1 MRIFFIA
8 ALWILGAVGPIA
20 ALNFVPVAERD
31 FGSIWAAGRAIMA
44 GIDPYQVDAFKAFG
58 DRILGVGPYNFTYP
72 PHALFL
78 FLPFA
83 LLPAVPALIV
93 WTTFSFLLFYW
104 AARPLMPKGLPPVM
118 ALLVPP
124 AIINANFGQTGL
136 ITAALFLF
144 AFRGSGL
151 AAAALTFKPQMGFL
165 TAPALLRDR
174 RALATA
180 IGATLVLIAA
190 SALLFG
196 GWDEF
201 FRHARDYQ
209 GSKLVNHTQASWV
222 LQATTP
228 MIGYGL
234 WGWLMYAAGAAYLL
248 SRNFNLFTAATATF
262 LISPYGMHY
271 DMAAVCLG
279 FAILLYTHWD
289 AMPLWHKA
297 VAALAYLSPVI
308 VGYGTWLVPPIL
320 LVGLL
325 VQGQWLEG
333 MRLAVSVG
341 QRGHRRLRLG
351 VKPVPVSPII
361 ASAPA

>member
-1 MRIFFIA
+1 MRLYVIA

-20 ALNFVPVAERD
+20 ALNLAPVSERD

-44 GIDPYQVDAFKAFG
+44 GVDPYQVDAFKAFG
-58 DRILGVGPYNFTYP
+58 DRLLGVGPYNFTYP

-83 LLPAVPALIV
+83 MLPAVPALV
-93 WTTFSFLLFYW
+93 AWTLFSFAIFYW
-104 AARPLMPKGLPPVM
+104 AARPLMPEGLPPAL

-124 AIINANFGQTGL
+124 AIININFGQTGL
-136 ITAALFLF
+136 ITSALFLI

-151 AAAALTFKPQMGFL
+151 AAAALTFKPHMGFL
-165 TAPALLRDR
+165 VAPALLRDR

-180 IGATLVLIAA
+180 IVATLVLVLA

-196 GWDEF
+196 GWDDF

-209 GSKLVNHTQASWV
+209 GGKLVNHTQASWV

-234 WGWLMYAAGAAYLL
+234 WGWLMYAVGGAYLL

-262 LISPYGMHY
+262 LISPYGLHY

-279 FAILLYTHWD
+279 FAILLYTCWD
-289 AMPLWHKA
+289 AMPAWHKA
-297 VAALAYLSPVI
+297 VAALAYLTPVI

-320 LVGLL
+320 LIGLL

-333 MRLAVSVG
+333 VRLTVDFG
-341 QRGHRRLRLG
+341 EPGHRRLRFD
-351 VKPVPVSPII
+351 VTPRPI
-361 ASAPA
+361 

>member
-1 MRIFFIA
+1 MRGWFIA
-8 ALWILGAVGPIA
+8 VLWILGAAGPIA
-20 ALNFVPVAERD
+20 ALNLTPVAERD

-44 GIDPYQVDAFKAFG
+44 GLDPYQVDAFKAFG
-58 DRILGVGPYNFTYP
+58 DQLLGVGPCNFTYP

-83 LLPAVPALIV
+83 MLPAVPALV
-93 WTTFSFLLFYW
+93 AWTLFSLAIFYW
-104 AARPLMPKGLPPVM
+104 AARPLMPEGLPPVL

-124 AIINANFGQTGL
+124 AIININFGQTGL
-136 ITAALFLF
+136 ITSALFLL

-151 AAAALTFKPQMGFL
+151 AAAALTFKPHMGFL
-165 TAPALLRDR
+165 VAPALLRDR

-180 IGATLVLIAA
+180 LIATLVFLLA

-209 GSKLVNHTQASWV
+209 TGMLIDHSKISWV
-222 LQATTP
+222 RQATTP
-228 MIGYGL
+228 MIGYGI
-234 WGWLMYAAGAAYLL
+234 WGSLMYAAGAAYLL

-262 LISPYGMHY
+262 LISPYGLHY

-279 FAILLYTHWD
+279 FAILLYKCWD
-289 AMPLWHKA
+289 DMPAWHKA
-297 VAALAYLSPVI
+297 VAALAYLTPVI

-320 LVGLL
+320 LIGLL

-333 MRLAVSVG
+333 VRLTVAVG
-341 QRGHRRLRLG
+341 EPGYRRLHFD
-351 VKPVPVSPII
+351 VEPIRI
-361 ASAPA
+361 